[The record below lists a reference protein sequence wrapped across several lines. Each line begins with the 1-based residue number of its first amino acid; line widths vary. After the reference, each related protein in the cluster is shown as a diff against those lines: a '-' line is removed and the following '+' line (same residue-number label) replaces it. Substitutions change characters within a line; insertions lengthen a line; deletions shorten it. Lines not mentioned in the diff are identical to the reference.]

1 MDRLCT
7 DRKQYT
13 NQSKLVGYIS
23 YRHTLCSHCLVF
35 AIKSLG
41 GGGIASACEADAEE
55 ERSRCGSKWSL
66 FRLNELGLAR
76 LFSRNGNGYQFV
88 IG

>member
-1 MDRLCT
+1 M
-7 DRKQYT
+7 
-13 NQSKLVGYIS
+13 
-23 YRHTLCSHCLVF
+23 F

-41 GGGIASACEADAEE
+41 GGPSACEADADAEA
-55 ERSRCGSKWSL
+55 ERPRCGSKWSL

-76 LFSRNGNGYQFV
+76 LFSRDGNGYQLV

>member
-13 NQSKLVGYIS
+13 NQSKLGYIS

-41 GGGIASACEADAEE
+41 GAIASACEADAEE
-55 ERSRCGSKWSL
+55 ERSRCSSKWSL

-76 LFSRNGNGYQFV
+76 LFTRNGNGYQLV